1 MAAGILLPSR
11 WVWEVTEEQ
20 IDLLILGTTS
30 PAQTMNEKQTPK
42 TNKKKK
48 NPSKSNP
55 RAEASSKISVDL
67 MVVEKKRIVDVPDL
81 DKSESVGRNRG
92 DARSDDRLKLMWL
105 ASGRGAERRGYSALA
120 AAVPASKPPTQIKPN
135 QTKIKQQ
142 EENQKQSS
150 QRIQKLGGDSIQ
162 IMIQEERSGLD
173 RGFEMWR
180 EREAALVIYMDGWME
195 KTLCLAFRVS
205 RVGEWALLFW
215 ASGPTKAPVQQ
226 RLRSFLL

>member
-1 MAAGILLPSR
+1 MGEHREERERFKSELTRSCKEWLPESSFHLAGYGRWPRNRLICSSLAPHHQLKRWTRSR
-11 WVWEVTEEQ
+11 PQKQ
-20 IDLLILGTTS
+20 I
-30 PAQTMNEKQTPK
+30 KR
-42 TNKKKK
+42 KK

-135 QTKIKQQ
+135 QNQTARRKSKAKQPADS
-142 EENQKQSS
+142 EA
-150 QRIQKLGGDSIQ
+150 RGGLHTDHDSGR
-162 IMIQEERSGLD
+162 EERIGSGVWD
-173 RGFEMWR
+173 V
-180 EREAALVIYMDGWME
+180 ERKGGGAGYIYGWMDGE
-195 KTLCLAFRVS
+195 D
-205 RVGEWALLFW
+205 AL
-215 ASGPTKAPVQQ
+215 S
-226 RLRSFLL
+226 SF